1 MMLILSPV
9 SFQEKPNYSVPTNA
23 VPLYTKLWSPAS
35 EALEAQLLAKVEITS
50 QWSPLF
56 NTGPEAFLPRSTTHF
71 PYHNP
76 GLPCAGVSRYCVLL
90 PANVTPA
97 LPTAPEHLKQL

>member
-1 MMLILSPV
+1 MLILSPV

-50 QWSPLF
+50 Q
-56 NTGPEAFLPRSTTHF
+56 
-71 PYHNP
+71 
-76 GLPCAGVSRYCVLL
+76 
-90 PANVTPA
+90 
-97 LPTAPEHLKQL
+97 